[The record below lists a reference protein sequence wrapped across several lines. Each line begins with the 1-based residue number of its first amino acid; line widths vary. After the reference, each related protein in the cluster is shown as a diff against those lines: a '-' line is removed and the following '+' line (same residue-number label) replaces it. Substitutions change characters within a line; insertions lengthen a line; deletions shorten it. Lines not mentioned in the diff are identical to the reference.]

1 METAGEGAGA
11 LNPIA
16 AALLRHMRGRHIGR
30 GDGAAV
36 GVGCGRK
43 QLIPQPVGVA
53 ALFPLHV
60 EGRADSKRRNAANP

>member
-1 METAGEGAGA
+1 METASEGAGA

-30 GDGAAV
+30 GDRVTV

-43 QLIPQPVGVA
+43 QLITLPVGVA
-53 ALFPLHV
+53 ALFPLHGK
-60 EGRADSKRRNAANP
+60 GRAESKRRNAANP